1 MKKIHILLYYKFVNI
16 KNPEKFSEKH
26 LEMCKSLGILGK
38 VLIAREGINGS
49 VSGSKIQTERYKK
62 VLKSIPEF
70 SDIVFKEEIGTLH
83 PFTKMVVKAKKEIIR
98 LDKKVNLNKKGKYI
112 SPEDFLKLYKNNEDV
127 IILDT
132 RNDYESKIGRFKN
145 AITPKISS
153 FREFPKAAEMLKDK
167 KNKKIIM
174 YCTGG
179 IRCEKASAYMIQ
191 QGFKDVSQLEGGII
205 NFCQKFPNSVWEG
218 KCFVFDDRLLSNV
231 DSESK
236 PITEC
241 IFCNSS
247 CDLYKN
253 CKNVECNA
261 LVNICPKCEN
271 EKNGCCSDKCF
282 NKYKE
287 HLLKKAIVNRSKK
300 NRLEV
305 NFS

>member
-132 RNDYESKIGRFKN
+132 RNDYESKIGRFK
-145 AITPKISS
+145 
-153 FREFPKAAEMLKDK
+153 
-167 KNKKIIM
+167 
-174 YCTGG
+174 
-179 IRCEKASAYMIQ
+179 
-191 QGFKDVSQLEGGII
+191 DVSQLEGGII